1 MMTMDLRTY
10 VLVDRLQPQYAAFTG
25 KRTLGMIPIV
35 DMALLYMEVA
45 PAAEVYRV
53 MDIALKTTDVRPG
66 YLNMEREYGFMEIH
80 SEHQEAVQVAGR
92 RALEVLGLQESDRI
106 KPEVLSANLTTN
118 IDPYQA
124 QLINA
129 RNAGGLLLAYDTLCV
144 VEVVPAA
151 YIVLAAN
158 EAEKAAHI
166 TLVHYSSSGAYGRL
180 FISGTESEVRQARD
194 AAIRAIEALDGRS
207 RQART

>member
-1 MMTMDLRTY
+1 MDLRTY

-118 IDPYQA
+118 VDPYQA